1 MDGRAFLN
9 SAFIGY
15 PAYLVRKKTR
25 RGTGG
30 KEQEAA
36 LKSTVTLNLFQ
47 GPSPSTLK
55 TKTLKQVQG
64 DGTWSDGQ
72 RQNALFFFLHSL
84 RLCVRYPSPR
94 GRGGYVYN
102 LDI

>member
-47 GPSPSTLK
+47 GLIPSTLK

-64 DGTWSDGQ
+64 DS
-72 RQNALFFFLHSL
+72 AF
-84 RLCVRYPSPR
+84 
-94 GRGGYVYN
+94 
-102 LDI
+102 